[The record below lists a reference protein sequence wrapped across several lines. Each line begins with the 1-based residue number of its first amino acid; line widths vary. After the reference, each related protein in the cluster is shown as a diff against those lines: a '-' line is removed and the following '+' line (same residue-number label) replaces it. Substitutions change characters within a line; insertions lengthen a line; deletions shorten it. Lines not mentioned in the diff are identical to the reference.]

1 MPTKKKNN
9 NKNKNKYPLVSVCTP
24 TFNRRP
30 FIPYMIKCFNHQT
43 YPKDKIEWIIVDDGT
58 DKIEELLTDIPQIKY
73 FKYDSKMTLGE
84 KRNIMHSKCKGEI
97 IVYMDDDDYYPPERI
112 SHAVE
117 MLQKHPE
124 ALCGGSSI
132 MNIYFKHINKMFQFG
147 PYGEKH
153 ATAATFA
160 FRRKLLEDTSYDNGA
175 CLAEEKHFLKNYTVP
190 FVQFDSLKTI
200 LVFSHIHNSFDKK
213 DLLNQSTNNPF
224 IKESNVNP
232 GDIISDTDILMF
244 FLKDIDALLSNY
256 EPGSPTNKKD
266 VLNQIEEIKQK
277 REEAMK
283 ERNAQNSFANRVNS
297 TNNKLQNEF
306 IKKMTDMTIVIQELN
321 LENANLRQKVAYLEE
336 KLLKCKN
343 G

>member
-9 NKNKNKYPLVSVCTP
+9 KKNKYPFVSVCTP

-58 DKIEELLTDIPQIKY
+58 DKIEELLKDIPQIKY
-73 FKYDSKMTLGE
+73 FKYDTKMTLGQ
-84 KRNIMHSKCKGEI
+84 KRNVMHSKCTGDI

-147 PYGEKH
+147 PYGDKH

-160 FRRKLLEDTSYDNGA
+160 FRRKLLQDTSYDDAA
-175 CLAEEKHFLKNYTVP
+175 CLAEEKGFLKNYTIP

-232 GDIISDTDILMF
+232 GDIISDPDILMF
-244 FLKDIDALLSNY
+244 FLKDIDTLLLNY
-256 EPGSPTNKKD
+256 DPGSPANKPD
-266 VLNQIEEIKQK
+266 VLIQIEEIKHK

-283 ERNAQNSFANRVNS
+283 ERNTQNSFVNRVNA
-297 TNNKLQNEF
+297 TNDKLQNAF
-306 IKKMTDMTIVIQELN
+306 INKISNMTMVIQELN
-321 LENANLRQKVAYLEE
+321 LENNNLKQKVVYLENQLM
-336 KLLKCKN
+336 KYKT

>member
-1 MPTKKKNN
+1 MPTKQKSSKKG
-9 NKNKNKYPLVSVCTP
+9 KYPFVSICTP

-58 DKIEELLTDIPQIKY
+58 DKVEELLKDIPQIKY
-73 FKYDSKMTLGE
+73 FKYETKMTLGQ
-84 KRNIMHSKCKGEI
+84 KRNIMHSKCKGDI

-124 ALCGGSSI
+124 ALCGGSSM

-160 FRRKLLEDTSYDNGA
+160 FRRKLLHDTSYDDDA

-232 GDIISDTDILMF
+232 GDIISDPEILTF
-244 FLKDIDALLSNY
+244 FLRDIDNMLCNY
-256 EPGSPTNKKD
+256 DPGSPIHKPD
-266 VLNQIEEIKQK
+266 VLTQIEEIKHK

-283 ERNAQNSFANRVNS
+283 ERNAQNSFANRVNT

-306 IKKMTDMTIVIQELN
+306 INKLNNMTVIIQELN
-321 LENANLRQKVAYLEE
+321 LENTELRRKVKCLED
-336 KLLKCKN
+336 KLMKYN
-343 G
+343 SG

>member
-9 NKNKNKYPLVSVCTP
+9 KKSKYPFVSVCTP

-43 YPKDKIEWIIVDDGT
+43 YPKDKIEWIVVDDGT
-58 DKIEELLTDIPQIKY
+58 DKIEELLKDIPQIKY
-73 FKYDSKMTLGE
+73 FKYDTKMTLGQ
-84 KRNIMHSKCKGEI
+84 KRNIMHSKCKGDI

-160 FRRKLLEDTSYDNGA
+160 FRRELLEDTSYDDSA
-175 CLAEEKHFLKNYTVP
+175 CLAEEKGFLKNYTVP

-213 DLLNQSTNNPF
+213 DLLNQSSNNPF
-224 IKESNVNP
+224 IKETSLNP
-232 GDIISDTDILMF
+232 GDVISDKDILMF
-244 FLKDIDALLSNY
+244 FLKDIDALLLNY
-256 EPGSPTNKKD
+256 DPGSPMHKPD
-266 VLNQIEEIKQK
+266 VLTQIEEIKHK

-283 ERNAQNSFANRVNS
+283 ERNLQNSFANRVNS
-297 TNNKLQNEF
+297 TNDILQNSF
-306 IKKMTDMTIVIQELN
+306 VNKINNMTIIIQELS
-321 LENANLRQKVAYLEE
+321 LENTNLRQKVVYLEN
-336 KLLKCKN
+336 KLMKYN
-343 G
+343 AR